1 MITKEMEAVIEKPT
15 DALTAITGM
24 SAAELAYRIRNGELS
39 AQEVVEAHIQRIE
52 EVDGELNA
60 VVIRTFDDA
69 RARAA
74 EADDALRRGD
84 ALGPLHGVPVTI
96 KEQFR
101 VAGTETTIGLP
112 GQVGRVYDSDGP
124 LVQKLRK
131 AGAIV
136 LGKTNV
142 PQLLMVSEVDSPVYG
157 RANNPWNLERT
168 PGGSSGGESAII
180 AAGGSPLGLG
190 GDMGGSVRVPA
201 HFTGIHGLKPTT
213 GRLTNEGI
221 PRHLYA
227 TGQEAILAQPGPMAR
242 TVADLALAME
252 VLTAPSDRITVDGVP
267 PVPWRGPA
275 RISIEGLRVGM
286 YTDNGLF
293 SASPALRRAVEEAAA
308 ALEKRGARVEAFEPP
323 DAGEAARIF
332 LGIMSADG
340 AAGLKAL
347 LEGSKPDPVVKG
359 IVQGASMPNW
369 LRPFAARIMAALG
382 QELLAFLI
390 RNTGR
395 RSAAEYRDLVE
406 ARTAF
411 RAAYVEAMATGGSD
425 GQGFEALICPPHA
438 LPAFTHGT
446 AGELGAADSY
456 AWPFNL
462 TGLPAGNV
470 AATRVQPGEESDRA
484 PSRDAVEKTA
494 RTVEENSAGLPVG
507 VQVVGRH
514 WREDVV
520 LAVMAA
526 LEEDFRANGSYPTTP
541 VTI

>member
-1 MITKEMEAVIEKPT
+1 MITKEMEAVIENSADTPN
-15 DALTAITGM
+15 AITDMG
-24 SAAELAYRIRNGELS
+24 AGELAYRIRAGEIS

-74 EADDALRRGD
+74 EADGALRRGD
-84 ALGPLHGVPVTI
+84 PLGPLHGVPVTI

-112 GQVGRVYDSDGP
+112 GQVGQVYDTDGP

-142 PQLLMVSEVDSPVYG
+142 PQLLVTWEVDSPVYG
-157 RANNPWNLERT
+157 RAYNPWNLDRT
-168 PGGSSGGESAII
+168 PGGSSGGEAAII

-190 GDMGGSVRVPA
+190 GDLGGSVRVPA
-201 HFTGIHGLKPTT
+201 HFTGIHGLKPTS
-213 GRLTNEGI
+213 GRLTNEGV
-221 PRHLYA
+221 PPHLYA

-242 TVADLALAME
+242 SVADLGLAME
-252 VLTAPSDRITVDGVP
+252 VLASPSDRITVDGVP

-275 RISIEGLRVGM
+275 ENSIEGLRVGM
-286 YTDNGLF
+286 YTDNGFF
-293 SASPALRRAVEEAAA
+293 SAAPALRRAVEEAAA

-323 DAGEAARIF
+323 DTGEALRIW
-332 LGIMSADG
+332 LGILSADG

-347 LEGSKPDPVVKG
+347 LKGNKPDPAVEG
-359 IVQGASMPNW
+359 MLRGASVPNL
-369 LRPFAARIMAALG
+369 LRPLAARIMAAQG
-382 QELLAFLI
+382 QEHLAFLI
-390 RNTGR
+390 RIMGP
-395 RSAAEYRDLVE
+395 RSAADYWDLVD
-406 ARTAF
+406 ARTAY
-411 RAAYVEAMATGGSD
+411 RAAYAEAMSAGGSD
-425 GQGFEALICPPHA
+425 GQGFDALICPPFA
-438 LPAFTHGT
+438 LPALTHGT
-446 AGELGAADSY
+446 AGDVLAAGSY
-456 AWPFNL
+456 AWPFNV
-462 TGLPAGNV
+462 TGMPAGTV

-484 PSRDAVEKTA
+484 PSRDAVDKTA
-494 RTVEENSAGLPVG
+494 RAVEENSAGLPVG

-526 LEEDFRANGSYPTTP
+526 LEQDFRANGSYPATPLTT
-541 VTI
+541 